1 MYAAE
6 FNRYIYGFQEM
17 KNKVSLSTVEVLG
30 SGTIKKCTSRNQEVA
45 VAGEAPLVDGCGE
58 QQDSAPME
66 SVLFVA
72 KTRAIIAHCL
82 HL

>member
-30 SGTIKKCTSRNQEVA
+30 SGTIKKCTSRN
-45 VAGEAPLVDGCGE
+45 
-58 QQDSAPME
+58 
-66 SVLFVA
+66 
-72 KTRAIIAHCL
+72 
-82 HL
+82 